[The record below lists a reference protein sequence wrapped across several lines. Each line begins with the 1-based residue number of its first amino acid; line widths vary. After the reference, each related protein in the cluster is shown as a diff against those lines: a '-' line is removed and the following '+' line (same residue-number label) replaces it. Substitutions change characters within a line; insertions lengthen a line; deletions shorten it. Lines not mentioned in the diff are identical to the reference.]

1 MSLSVCVCVCV
12 CVWGVNLF
20 SLEHLKHMRQDVL
33 RELQECLR
41 VVCLKFQGCFKEV
54 SRVVQGSAHLLQP
67 CCDFYSFPNLLSTI
81 LQGNTT
87 QTQDQYTIINKDRAC
102 SVGDSINIA
111 EYYSVIIKSS
121 HNSYIAIHSNSLC
134 VVSRICL
141 IHWCHH
147 VLGNISS

>member
-1 MSLSVCVCVCV
+1 MSLSLLVRLCVCGESSC
-12 CVWGVNLF
+12 F
-20 SLEHLKHMRQDVL
+20 SKHLMQDVL

-41 VVCLKFQGCFKEV
+41 VVCLKFKGCFKEV

-67 CCDFYSFPNLLSTI
+67 CRDFYSFPNLLSTI

-87 QTQDQYTIINKDRAC
+87 QTQDQCTIINKDRAC

-121 HNSYIAIHSNSLC
+121 LLHCYYM
-134 VVSRICL
+134 
-141 IHWCHH
+141 
-147 VLGNISS
+147 